1 MKRFVTQYLEG
12 DYSLD
17 GTTYKIGLYRRLSL
31 SRRPDVL
38 HTSQRVPAEWSWV
51 QLTPASGGEAG
62 QLGQAALATH
72 TGYEEAAYGRPLG
85 YVLCGRYGVLGE
97 QDIAPGPVGQ

>member
-97 QDIAPGPVGQ
+97 QDIDPGPVGQ